1 MCVCTR
7 CRTCSVYNNIII
19 VFFALQYAN
28 WLHVVFYASVERDN
42 SYTARSYHRLLQFR
56 PFIPTTEKLFSPL
69 RISFPRNTAGTA
81 SLCAIY
87 PLKTRSSIQ
96 SPRVSS
102 AIDAWWVA
110 RRELWRT
117 QCALTKKNIPPPVV
131 KWICHTAVFRRVK
144 RALGDARSGKTE
156 RFRCITPIRK
166 WKLSINYMGDFW

>member
-7 CRTCSVYNNIII
+7 CWTCSVYNNIII
-19 VFFALQYAN
+19 VFFVLQYAN

-102 AIDAWWVA
+102 AIDAWSVA
-110 RRELWRT
+110 WRELWRT
-117 QCALTKKNIPPPVV
+117 QCALTKKNIP
-131 KWICHTAVFRRVK
+131 ARRQVNMSH
-144 RALGDARSGKTE
+144 RGFSTRETCFG
-156 RFRCITPIRK
+156 RCAF
-166 WKLSINYMGDFW
+166 WKNWAISVYNTV